1 MADFYGTL
9 AAANTYH
16 TDRGNT
22 TWTGADE
29 DLNIALLRGSE
40 YVDQG
45 YRTQF
50 PGEKTGLRAQVRE
63 WPRTGATD
71 TEGNAIGVDE
81 VPVAI
86 LYATYEAA
94 LRELTVPGSLQPD
107 YNPGGQQ
114 KSVKVDVIAIEYTA
128 AHGAQS
134 VIPIINIIN
143 GILAPILTGGGINT
157 TISGRAART

>member
-9 AAANTYH
+9 AEANTYH
-16 TDRGNT
+16 SDRGNT
-22 TWTGADE
+22 TWTGADA

-40 YVDQG
+40 YIDQG
-45 YRTQF
+45 YRLQF
-50 PGEKTGLRAQVRE
+50 PGEKTGLRAQERE
-63 WPRTGATD
+63 WPREGASD
-71 TEGNAIGVDE
+71 SAGNAIGVSE
-81 VPVAI
+81 VPVEV
-86 LYATYEAA
+86 LYASYEAA

-107 YNPGGQQ
+107 YDPAGQQ

-143 GILAPILTGGGINT
+143 GILAPILTGDGINT
-157 TISGRAART
+157 SLAGRAGRT

>member
-9 AAANTYH
+9 EGANTYH
-16 TDRGNT
+16 SDRGNT
-22 TWTGADE
+22 TWTGD
-29 DLNIALLRGSE
+29 DPTLNIALLRGSE
-40 YVDQG
+40 YIDQG
-45 YRTQF
+45 YGLQF
-50 PGEKTGLRAQVRE
+50 PGSKVGLRAQIRE
-63 WPRTGATD
+63 WPRNGAQD
-71 TEGNAIGVDE
+71 TEGNAIGVSE
-81 VPVAI
+81 VPVEAM
-86 LYATYEAA
+86 YASYEAA

-107 YNPGGQQ
+107 YDPAGQQ

-157 TISGRAART
+157 GLAGRAART

>member
-9 AAANTYH
+9 AGANTYH
-16 TDRGNT
+16 ADRGNT
-22 TWTGADE
+22 TWTGADP

-40 YVDQG
+40 YIDQG
-45 YRTQF
+45 YRDQF

-63 WPRTGATD
+63 WPREGAYD
-71 TEGNAIGVDE
+71 SAGNIIGASE
-81 VPVAI
+81 VPVEAM
-86 LYATYEAA
+86 YATYEAA

-107 YNPGGQQ
+107 YDPAGQQ
-114 KSVKVDVIAIEYTA
+114 KSVTVDVISIEYTA

-157 TISGRAART
+157 SLAGRAART